1 MSPSFAQ
8 PVVLPYA
15 LCLIVSLMQQHTSY
29 HFSCSTL
36 SANPQIKM
44 SSPRTFAEILS
55 SALKDGNKT
64 LNLAGLNLSGTD
76 LATLASKAKAGH
88 LQHVEDVDISQN
100 YLNAAKAK
108 TIAQEV
114 LPRL

>member
-1 MSPSFAQ
+1 
-8 PVVLPYA
+8 
-15 LCLIVSLMQQHTSY
+15 
-29 HFSCSTL
+29 
-36 SANPQIKM
+36 M

-55 SALKDGNKT
+55 SAIKNGNKK
-64 LNLAGLNLSGTD
+64 LDLAGLYLSGTD

-100 YLNAAKAK
+100 NLNAAKAK
-108 TIAQEV
+108 IIAQEV

>member
-15 LCLIVSLMQQHTSY
+15 LCLIVSLMQQHTSD
-29 HFSCSTL
+29 HFSRSTL

-55 SALKDGNKT
+55 SAVKNGNKK
-64 LNLAGLNLSGTD
+64 LDLAGLNLSGTD

-100 YLNAAKAK
+100 NLNAAKAR